1 MKYLAKTTISIS
13 GMLVEVDIYRNSVGN
28 LEVHGIYDP
37 ECFPEGVSVEGL
49 NEEIIF
55 SKFVS

>member
-1 MKYLAKTTISIS
+1 MTHLAKTTIIVS
-13 GMLVEVDIYRNSVGN
+13 GMSVEVDIYRNLEGN
-28 LEVHGIYDP
+28 LEVHGIDDP
-37 ECFPEGVSVEGL
+37 ERFPEGVSVEGF